1 MLTEVVVQL
10 ENRPGTLADVGELLG
25 KHGVD
30 IRALA
35 ALRLPD
41 GGALAHLVVEPAD
54 VAVQTLRQAG
64 IVPELVREV
73 LEVTLEDEPGALGA
87 YCRRLADASVNLE
100 AVYVAGERDG
110 SKRLVLAVSDLPAAR
125 RLSHERPSW

>member
-1 MLTEVVVQL
+1 VLTEVVVQL

-25 KHGVD
+25 KNGVD

-54 VAVQTLRQAG
+54 VAVRTLRAAG

-73 LEVTLEDEPGALGA
+73 LEVTLDDEPGALGS
-87 YCRRLADASVNLE
+87 YCRSLADAGVNLE
-100 AVYVAGERDG
+100 AVYVSGERDG
-110 SKRLVLAVSDLPAAR
+110 SKRLVLAVSNLPAAR
-125 RLSHERPSW
+125 RLSPPRSPA